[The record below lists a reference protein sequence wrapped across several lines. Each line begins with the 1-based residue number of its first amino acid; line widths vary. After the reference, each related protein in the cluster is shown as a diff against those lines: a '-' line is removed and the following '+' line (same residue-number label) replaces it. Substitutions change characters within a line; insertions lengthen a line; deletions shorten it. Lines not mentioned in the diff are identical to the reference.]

1 MATAVFFDL
10 DDTLF
15 DHAHCARTALDVVR
29 GRHACFSA
37 ISLDE
42 LNRSHSTILELL
54 HGDVAVGR
62 VPLDRARAERF
73 RRLFQTAGVDAD
85 EDLASATASAY
96 RDAYLNARRP
106 VDGARAL
113 LTALH
118 PHARIAIVTN
128 NLLNEQREKL
138 RHCGLDGHIDVLI
151 ASEEAGVSKPDPRIF
166 DIALE
171 RTGARPGEAVMIG
184 DSWENDIRGAQAAG
198 IRAVWFNPGKE
209 ESPDASVPVLRALVP
224 VEEALRVI
232 GVRGQELGA
241 RS

>member
-1 MATAVFFDL
+1 MAGAVLFDL

-37 ISLDE
+37 ISLDD
-42 LNRSHSTILELL
+42 LNRSHSTILETL

-62 VPLDRARAERF
+62 VSLDRARTERF
-73 RRLFQTAGVDAD
+73 RRLFETAGVDAD
-85 EDLASATASAY
+85 EALASATASAY
-96 RDAYLNARRP
+96 RDAYLTARRP

-118 PHARIAIVTN
+118 SHARIAIVTN

-138 RHCGLDGHIDVLI
+138 RHCGLDGHIDALI

-166 DIALE
+166 EIAL
-171 RTGARPGEAVMIG
+171 TTLSARPAEAVMIG
-184 DSWENDIRGAQAAG
+184 DSWENDIVGAQAAG
-198 IRAVWFNPGKE
+198 IRAVWFRPGDE
-209 ESPDASVPVLRALVP
+209 EPPDPGVPVLRALVP

-232 GVRGQELGA
+232 GVGSWNLEAGI
-241 RS
+241 

>member
-1 MATAVFFDL
+1 VARAVLFDL

-29 GRHACFSA
+29 GQHACFSA
-37 ISLDE
+37 ISLDD
-42 LNRSHSTILELL
+42 LNRSHSTILEAL

-85 EDLASATASAY
+85 ETLSSATASAY
-96 RDAYLNARRP
+96 REAYLTARRP

-113 LTALH
+113 LRALH
-118 PHARIAIVTN
+118 SHARIAIVTN

-166 DIALE
+166 EIALA
-171 RTGARPGEAVMIG
+171 RIGARPEEAVMIG
-184 DSWENDIRGAQAAG
+184 DSWENDILGAQGAG
-198 IRAVWFNPGKE
+198 IRGVWFRPDE
-209 ESPDASVPVLRALVP
+209 MESPDPRVPVLRALVP
-224 VEEALRVI
+224 VEMALRVI
-232 GVRGQELGA
+232 GVSSEKLEAGI
-241 RS
+241 

>member
-1 MATAVFFDL
+1 MATAVLFDL

-15 DHAHCARTALDVVR
+15 DHAHCARTALDVIR

-42 LNRSHSTILELL
+42 LNRSHSTILETL

-62 VPLDRARAERF
+62 VPLDQARAERF
-73 RRLFQTAGVDAD
+73 RRLFQTAGVAAD
-85 EDLASATASAY
+85 EALASTTASAY
-96 RDAYLNARRP
+96 RDAYLTARRP

-118 PHARIAIVTN
+118 PHARLAIVTN

-138 RHCGLDGHIDVLI
+138 RHCGLDGHIDVLV

-166 DIALE
+166 EIALE
-171 RTGARPGEAVMIG
+171 RVGARPDQAVMIG
-184 DSWENDIRGAQAAG
+184 DSWENDILGAQAAG
-198 IRAVWFNPGKE
+198 IRAVWFSPGEK
-209 ESPDASVPVLRALVP
+209 ESPDERVPVLRALVP
-224 VEEALRVI
+224 VEDALRVI
-232 GVRGQELGA
+232 GV
-241 RS
+241 